1 MAHQGDVKHVWDMM
15 EKIGLCMLA
24 TADGRDIRS
33 RPMAAHVDHDERMVY
48 FLTDAASHK
57 DEEIARNPSVCL
69 AFADP
74 SGNDYVS
81 VSGHAEVSND
91 RARIRQL
98 FSTPAKAWWDDAE
111 DPSIRVLKVQP
122 RDAQYWDGSGRVMTF
137 AKMLAAVVSDSRP
150 DLGDNAKVRM

>member
-1 MAHQGDVKHVWDMM
+1 MANQGDVKHVWDMM

-24 TADGRDIRS
+24 TEDGEAIRS
-33 RPMAAHVDHDERMVY
+33 RPMAAYIDRGEDMVY
-48 FLTDAASHK
+48 FLTDVASHK
-57 DEEIARNPSVCL
+57 DNEISRNPGVCL

-74 SGNDYVS
+74 SGNNYVS

-91 RARIRQL
+91 RARIREL

-111 DPSIRVLKVQP
+111 DPSIRVLKVRP
-122 RDAQYWDGSGRVMTF
+122 MDAQYWDGPGRVVSLV
-137 AKMLAAVVSDSRP
+137 KMLVAAASDGRP